1 MVEPTL
7 VAGRAPETADE
18 IVLGARTRRRLG
30 VEIGD
35 TVRVEIGKTEH
46 DFRVV
51 GQGVFPEFGDAGQ
64 LGTGAY
70 MTFDGVHRL
79 LPTAPRN
86 TYLVRYANRSAVDR
100 ERQLVASAVVPYP
113 TREDAR
119 PQDLVDLARG
129 DGLLGF
135 LSVALAL
142 LALAVLVHAL
152 VTTTR
157 NTRSR
162 LRGAACARLVAA
174 AGVVDGR
181 LAGRVASWARAL
193 LVGIPLGLA
202 VGQLAWERFATSL
215 GIASGRGRAR
225 WRVGARR
232 GRCRG
237 DRHVGGTRACVAAR
251 HAPGPRRC
259 CAPPKRSVRGVGDV
273 AARSSAAACNR
284 CTRS

>member
-1 MVEPTL
+1 M
-7 VAGRAPETADE
+7 R
-18 IVLGARTRRRLG
+18 I
-30 VEIGD
+30 
-35 TVRVEIGKTEH
+35 EIGKAQR

-70 MTFDGVHRL
+70 MTFDGVHHL

-86 TYLVRYANRSAVDR
+86 TYLVRYADRSPVDR
-100 ERQLVASAVVPYP
+100 ERRLVASAVVPYP

-157 NTRSR
+157 NARR
-162 LRGAACARLVAA
+162 DFAVLRALGLLRPQVWWTV
-174 AGVVDGR
+174 GWQ
-181 LAGRVASWARAL
+181 VASIMSGAL

-215 GIASGRGRAR
+215 GIASDAVVPARAL
-225 WRVGARR
+225 VFV
-232 GRCRG
+232 
-237 DRHVGGTRACVAAR
+237 VGGAAVIASLAALVPALLAERAHPAQVLRTA
-251 HAPGPRRC
+251 
-259 CAPPKRSVRGVGDV
+259 
-273 AARSSAAACNR
+273 
-284 CTRS
+284 

>member
-1 MVEPTL
+1 M
-7 VAGRAPETADE
+7 
-18 IVLGARTRRRLG
+18 VLGARTCRRLG
-30 VEIGD
+30 VGVGD

-79 LPTAPRN
+79 LPTALRN
-86 TYLVRYANRSAVDR
+86 TYLVRYADRSAVDR

-113 TREDAR
+113 TRQDAR

-157 NTRSR
+157 DARR
-162 LRGAACARLVAA
+162 DFAVLRALGLLRPQVWWTV
-174 AGVVDGR
+174 GWQ
-181 LAGRVASWARAL
+181 VASIMGGAL

-215 GIASGRGRAR
+215 GIASDAVVPAGSLALAVSGAVVIVGVGCAR
-225 WRVGARR
+225 TRVACGAFAAGSRPAQCLNTRDERFPHHLRSWRS
-232 GRCRG
+232 
-237 DRHVGGTRACVAAR
+237 
-251 HAPGPRRC
+251 RC
-259 CAPPKRSVRGVGDV
+259 CSSIISGRTNPMYALVSV
-273 AARSSAAACNR
+273 
-284 CTRS
+284 

>member
-1 MVEPTL
+1 MEPTL
-7 VAGRAPETADE
+7 GAGRAPETADE
-18 IVLGARTRRRLG
+18 IVLGARTCRRLG
-30 VEIGD
+30 VGIGD

-79 LPTAPRN
+79 LPTALRN
-86 TYLVRYANRSAVDR
+86 TYLVRYADRSAVGR
-100 ERQLVASAVVPYP
+100 ERRLVASAVVPYP
-113 TREDAR
+113 TRQDAR

-152 VTTTR
+152 VSATR
-157 NTRSR
+157 DARR
-162 LRGAACARLVAA
+162 DFAVLRALGLLRPQVWWTV
-174 AGVVDGR
+174 GWQ
-181 LAGRVASWARAL
+181 VASIVGCAL
-193 LVGIPLGLA
+193 LIGVPLGLA

-215 GIASGRGRAR
+215 GIASDAVVP
-225 WRVGARR
+225 VGSLALAVS
-232 GRCRG
+232 GA
-237 DRHVGGTRACVAAR
+237 VVIAALAAF
-251 HAPGPRRC
+251 AP
-259 CAPPKRSVRGVGDV
+259 ALL
-273 AARSSAAACNR
+273 AARSRPAVVLRSA
-284 CTRS
+284 